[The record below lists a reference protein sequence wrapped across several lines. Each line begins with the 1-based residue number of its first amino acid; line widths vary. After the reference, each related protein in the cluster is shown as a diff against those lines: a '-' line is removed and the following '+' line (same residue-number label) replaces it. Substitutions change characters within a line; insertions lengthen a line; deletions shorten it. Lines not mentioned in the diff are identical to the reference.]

1 MKKLKEKLL
10 TKKWFKMLGFILI
23 PFYIV
28 FCYFIAEYTN
38 SSSVKQVAKM
48 ALPANQPKLWF
59 ALIVLT
65 LLSAVILL
73 LVRRVWIYAT
83 VFGSITLIM
92 GVINCLKVAVN
103 GDNFAPWD
111 ITMVGN
117 AGQLASFAKFDLP
130 WLTYV
135 WVPFAVIFCFFFW
148 FTDAKIPL
156 KWYIT
161 LPSTLVIIVPV
172 LILYNYPNKVETV
185 INKFGMSFANC
196 ALQSSNYKYNGFV
209 NAFTIN
215 CFSLKVVEP
224 EGYSEE
230 TINSYLSKYS
240 GVDPTQSPDVI
251 AVMSEAFFD
260 IRTLNGTE
268 FSVNPLSN
276 FDEIKSRKNTCS
288 GTLYTTAYGGGTVR
302 TEFDFLTGLSVDTLV
317 NSTSPWLY
325 VNDDIETYVSNY
337 KSQGYTTTAV
347 HTYMKKF
354 YMRDVA
360 YPHLGFDKYIGQEDL
375 GDSFVLKYRRGYLTD
390 DVFAD
395 VVIDVLEKN
404 PDTPN
409 FVYGI
414 TMENH
419 GGYDKS
425 NPEDIVV
432 EVKNDLV
439 DDDMLDQITTYTQGV
454 YYADKSLKKL
464 IDYVD
469 SRKKP
474 TVVVFFGDH
483 KPAFGIYERA
493 FNQAGNIYQGDG
505 YDETENKF
513 IYSAPYLVYANYD
526 IDFKQLSGGDGE
538 VSAYYMLSLI
548 AEATGTKMTPYMQF
562 LADGYKTLPCY
573 NVRLGITLS
582 GENESFVLAQRHI
595 TFDRISG
602 KKYSFTQGE

>member
-1 MKKLKEKLL
+1 MKDLKEKL
-10 TKKWFKMLGFILI
+10 TAKKWFKALGFILI

-28 FCYFIAEYTN
+28 YCYGIAEYTN
-38 SSSVKQVAKM
+38 SGTLKQVAKM
-48 ALPANQPKLWF
+48 ALPANLPKLCF
-59 ALIVLT
+59 ALIVLS

-83 VFGSITLIM
+83 VFGSVTLIM

-111 ITMVGN
+111 VTMIGN
-117 AGQLASFAKFDLP
+117 AGQLAGFAKFELP

-135 WVPFAVIFCFFFW
+135 WVPFAVVFCFFFW
-148 FTDAKIPL
+148 LTDAKIPL
-156 KWYIT
+156 KWYYT
-161 LPSTLVIIVPV
+161 VPATLVIIIPV
-172 LILYNYPNKVETV
+172 IILYNYPNRVEKI
-185 INKFGMSFANC
+185 INKYSMSFSNC

-224 EGYSEE
+224 EGYSEQAI
-230 TINSYLSKYS
+230 TTYLSNYDT
-240 GVDPTQSPDVI
+240 VDGTQKPDVI

-260 IRTLNGTE
+260 IRTVNGTE
-268 FSVNPLSN
+268 FSVDPLEN
-276 FDEIKSRKNTCS
+276 FDNIKARENACS

-302 TEFDFLTGLSVDTLV
+302 TEFDFLTGLTVDTLV

-325 VNDDIETYVSNY
+325 VNDNVETYVSNY
-337 KSQGYTTTAV
+337 KAQGYTTTAV

-354 YMRDVA
+354 YMRDAA
-360 YPHLGFDKYIGQEDL
+360 YPLVGFDDYIGQEDL
-375 GDSFVLKYRRGYLTD
+375 TDYELKYRRGYITD
-390 DVFAD
+390 DIFMD
-395 VVIDVLEKN
+395 VVIDTLESN

-409 FVYGI
+409 FIYGI

-425 NPEDIVV
+425 NPDDIVV
-432 EVKNDLV
+432 DVKNDLV
-439 DDDMLDQITTYTQGV
+439 DGEMLDQITTYTQGV

-474 TVVVFFGDH
+474 TVVIFFGDH

-493 FNQAGNIYQGDG
+493 FNQTGNLVQGDG
-505 YDETENKF
+505 YDVDENKF
-513 IYSAPYLVYANYD
+513 IYSAPYIVYSNYD
-526 IDFKQLSGGDGE
+526 VDYKQLEGKDGE

-548 AEATGTKMTPYMQF
+548 AEATGTRMTPYMQL
-562 LADGYKTLPCY
+562 LADNYKDLPAY
-573 NVRLGITLS
+573 NVRLGMTLDA
-582 GENESFVLAQRHI
+582 NQQSFVDIMKHI

-602 KKYSFTQGE
+602 KKYSLTGE

>member
-1 MKKLKEKLL
+1 MKKLKEKFI
-10 TKKWFKMLGFILI
+10 TKKWFKVLGYVLI
-23 PFYIV
+23 PFYIL

-38 SSSVKQVAKM
+38 SGSVKQVLKM
-48 ALPANQPKLWF
+48 ALPSNIKKFLF
-59 ALIVLT
+59 AFIVLT

-73 LVRRVWIYAT
+73 LVRKVWIYAT
-83 VFGSITLIM
+83 VFGSVMLIM

-130 WLTYV
+130 WLTFV
-135 WVPFAVIFCFFFW
+135 WIPLAVVFCFLFW

-156 KWYIT
+156 KWYYT
-161 LPSTLVIIVPV
+161 VPLTLVIIIPIV
-172 LILYNYPNKVETV
+172 ILYNYPTRVEKI
-185 INKFGMSFANC
+185 INKYSMSFSDC

-224 EGYSEE
+224 EGYSEQ
-230 TINSYLSKYS
+230 TKNSYLSEYK
-240 GVDPTQSPDVI
+240 GVEGTQKPDVI
-251 AVMSEAFFD
+251 AVLSEALFD
-260 IRTLNGTE
+260 IRTVNGTE

-276 FDEIKSRKNTCS
+276 FDEIKSRKNACS

-302 TEFDFLTGLSVDTLV
+302 TEFDFLTGLTVDTLV

-354 YMRDVA
+354 YMRNVA
-360 YPHLGFDKYIGQEDL
+360 YPYLGFDEYIGQEDI
-375 GDSFVLKYRRGYLTD
+375 GDSIVLKYRRGYLTD
-390 DVFAD
+390 DVFMD

-409 FVYGI
+409 FIYGI

-419 GGYDKS
+419 GGYNAS
-425 NPEDIVV
+425 APEDIVV

-439 DDDMLDQITTYTQGV
+439 DDEMLSQITTYTQGV
-454 YYADKSLKKL
+454 YYADKSLEKL

-469 SRKKP
+469 SREKP
-474 TVVVFFGDH
+474 TVVIFFGDH

-493 FNQAGNIYQGDG
+493 FNQTGNLYQNDG
-505 YDETENKF
+505 YDVDENKF

-526 IDFKQLSGGDGE
+526 IDFKQLEGHGNE

-562 LADGYKTLPCY
+562 LANGYKDLPCY
-573 NVRLGITLS
+573 NVRLGMTLTDK
-582 GENESFVLAQRHI
+582 NESFVMAMRHI

-602 KKYSFTQGE
+602 EKYSEEN

>member
-1 MKKLKEKLL
+1 MKKLKEKLIA
-10 TKKWFKMLGFILI
+10 KKWFKALGFIFI

-38 SSSVKQVAKM
+38 SGSVKQVAKM
-48 ALPANQPKLWF
+48 VLPSNLPKFTF
-59 ALIVLT
+59 AFIVLA

-83 VFGSITLIM
+83 VFGSVTLIM
-92 GVINCLKVAVN
+92 GVINCLKVGVN

-117 AGQLASFAKFDLP
+117 AGQLAGFAKFELP

-135 WVPFAVIFCFFFW
+135 WVPAAVICCFFFW

-156 KWYIT
+156 KWYYT
-161 LPSTLVIIVPV
+161 VPATLVIIIPV
-172 LILYNYPNKVETV
+172 VVLYNYPNRVEKI
-185 INKFGMSFANC
+185 INKYSMSFSDC

-224 EGYSEE
+224 EGYSEDA
-230 TINSYLSKYS
+230 IKSYLSQYE
-240 GVDPTQSPDVI
+240 GVDATEQPDVI

-260 IRTLNGTE
+260 IRTVNGTE
-268 FSVNPLSN
+268 FSTDPLAN
-276 FDEIKSRKNTCS
+276 FDEIKSRENACS

-302 TEFDFLTGLSVDTLV
+302 TEFDFLTGLTVDTLV

-325 VNDDIETYVSNY
+325 VNNDVESYVSNY

-354 YMRDVA
+354 YMRDEA
-360 YPHLGFDKYIGQEDL
+360 YPLLGFDDYIGQEDL
-375 GDSFVLKYRRGYLTD
+375 EGEYELKYRRGYITD
-390 DVFAD
+390 DVFMD
-395 VVIDVLEKN
+395 VVIDTLEKN
-404 PDTPN
+404 TDTPN
-409 FVYGI
+409 FIYGI

-419 GGYDKS
+419 GGYDPSK
-425 NPEDIVV
+425 PEDIVV

-439 DDDMLDQITTYTQGV
+439 DSEMLDQMTTYTQGV
-454 YYADKSLKKL
+454 YYADQSLKKL

-469 SRKKP
+469 SREKP
-474 TVVVFFGDH
+474 TVVIFFGDH

-493 FNQAGNIYQGDG
+493 FNQSGNLKQSDG
-505 YDETENKF
+505 YDVDENKF

-526 IDFKQLSGGDGE
+526 IDYKQLKGDDNE
-538 VSAYYMLSLI
+538 VSAYYMMSLV
-548 AEATGTKMTPYMQF
+548 AEATGTKMTPYMQM
-562 LADGYKTLPCY
+562 LADNYKDMPAY
-573 NVRLGITLS
+573 NVRLGMTLGDKEQSYVKAMKLITY
-582 GENESFVLAQRHI
+582 
-595 TFDRISG
+595 DRISG
-602 KKYSFTQGE
+602 KKYSATGD